1 MLCSAFQIDELY
13 PHNQSLVGKLHATS
27 LLWSTDMKNAVSHK
41 GASNLTKQKA
51 VIRPFIGL
59 LKSSKIGITADRE
72 FHSIFLF
79 HWLKKYQ

>member
-1 MLCSAFQIDELY
+1 
-13 PHNQSLVGKLHATS
+13 
-27 LLWSTDMKNAVSHK
+27 MKNAVSNK

-59 LKSSKIGITADRE
+59 LKGSKIGITADRE